1 MEMIRMKEEKKE
13 TKTYR
18 FEVEVIKHA
27 EENPLI
33 PSFAEWCCD
42 RYRKEFMEV
51 ETLARKM
58 QTYFNMG
65 NDCKARVAELK
76 KEIEKGSDLNNIK
89 PNELIWIKNE
99 AQKRIKKGTFEG
111 VYKYFVNTFNRPDI
125 NRRQFRLMTDRF
137 KIQDPGQNRT
147 K

>member
-1 MEMIRMKEEKKE
+1 
-13 TKTYR
+13 
-18 FEVEVIKHA
+18 
-27 EENPLI
+27 
-33 PSFAEWCCD
+33 
-42 RYRKEFMEV
+42 MEV

-76 KEIEKGSDLNNIK
+76 KKIEKGSDLNNIK

-111 VYKYFVNTFNRPDI
+111 VYKYFVNTINRPDI